1 MSRINAQ
8 HWQPALNSDGV
19 VEQLAD
25 IHQSIR
31 IILTTPLRAD
41 PLRPEFG
48 CGAGRYLDYPVD
60 RARPHVV
67 REVVA
72 AVRRWE
78 PRVMLV
84 KVQLDWLDESHAGVR
99 VRWRVL
105 DQEYETE
112 VVL

>member
-1 MSRINAQ
+1 MSQINAQ
-8 HWQPALNSDGV
+8 HWQPALNDDGV

-31 IILTTPLRAD
+31 IIVTTPLGAD

-48 CGAGRYLDYPVD
+48 CGANRYLDYPVD

-78 PRVMLV
+78 PRVELV
-84 KVQLDWLDESHAGVR
+84 QARLDWLGESHAGMR
-99 VRWRVL
+99 VRWRAL
-105 DQEYETE
+105 DEEYETE
-112 VVL
+112 VTL

>member
-8 HWQPALNSDGV
+8 HWQPALNNDGV

-25 IHQSIR
+25 IDQSIR
-31 IILTTPLRAD
+31 IILTTPLGAD

-48 CGAGRYLDYPVD
+48 CGAYRYVDYPVD

-67 REVVA
+67 REAVA

-78 PRVMLV
+78 PRVELV
-84 KVQLDWLDESHAGVR
+84 RVQLDWLSDSHAGIR

-105 DQEYETE
+105 DHDVDTE
-112 VVL
+112 VTL